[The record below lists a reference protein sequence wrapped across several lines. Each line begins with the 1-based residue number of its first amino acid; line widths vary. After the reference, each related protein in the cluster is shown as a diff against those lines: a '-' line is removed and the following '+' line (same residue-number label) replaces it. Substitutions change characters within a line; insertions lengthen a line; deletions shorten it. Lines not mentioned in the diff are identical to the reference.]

1 MAAKFSNNVLKY
13 FPWSLFSYGHFA
25 VKCSCKWSPWKIA
38 KYLQSTNYFASQN
51 SGLHSIIA
59 LILSWPPV
67 CRKVN
72 LLLKAAPL
80 EVPPQLYSP
89 SNAWTLAIA
98 DADTCTGLPSA
109 VWNRGF
115 SGASADLQ
123 SGSSPKSP
131 NSDTSSILA
140 HLHFWFPD
148 RCASQIVIIQP
159 TSN

>member
-1 MAAKFSNNVLKY
+1 MAAKFSNSVLKY
-13 FPWSLFSYGHFA
+13 FPWSLFPYGHFA

-38 KYLQSTNYFASQN
+38 K
-51 SGLHSIIA
+51 LHSIVA

-72 LLLKAAPL
+72 LLLKAALL
-80 EVPPQLYSP
+80 EVPPELYSP
-89 SNAWTLAIA
+89 SNAWALAIA
-98 DADTCTGLPSA
+98 DADTCTGLPAA
-109 VWNRGF
+109 VWNRGC
-115 SGASADLQ
+115 SRADADLQ

-140 HLHFWFPD
+140 QLHFWFPD

-159 TSN
+159 TSH